1 MEELWMG
8 INLIMHL
15 FPGGASISIYSRGL
29 YRGVFGY
36 IDKR

>member
-8 INLIMHL
+8 INLIVYL
-15 FPGGASISIYSRGL
+15 FPGGVSIPIYSRGL
-29 YRGVFGY
+29 DRGVFGY

>member
-1 MEELWMG
+1 MKELWMG
-8 INLIMHL
+8 INLIVHL
-15 FPGGASISIYSRGL
+15 FPGGVSISIYSKGL